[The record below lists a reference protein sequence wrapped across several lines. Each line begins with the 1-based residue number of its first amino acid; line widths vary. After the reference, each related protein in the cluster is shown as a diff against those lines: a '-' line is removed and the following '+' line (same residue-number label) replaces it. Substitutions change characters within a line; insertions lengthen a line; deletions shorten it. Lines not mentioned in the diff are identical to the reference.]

1 MIYWFPAFACKCN
14 ACRYDV
20 GGVTISG
27 GVLGEVL
34 GDEVVAEVGLNKL
47 NGAVHLALSIKP

>member
-1 MIYWFPAFACKCN
+1 MAWTEVASAG
-14 ACRYDV
+14 AMM
-20 GGVTISG
+20 
-27 GVLGEVL
+27 EVL